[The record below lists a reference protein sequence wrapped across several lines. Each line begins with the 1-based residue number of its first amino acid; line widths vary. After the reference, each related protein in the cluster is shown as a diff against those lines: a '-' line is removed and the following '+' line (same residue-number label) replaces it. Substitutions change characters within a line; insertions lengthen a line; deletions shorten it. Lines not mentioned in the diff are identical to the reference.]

1 MQGKV
6 ALINENRGMVAAYTE
21 AGDFSVFHVEGEM
34 SLNLHDVITGELDT
48 TGSAEIVNETGGC
61 TIQVDIK
68 DAHDS
73 LLAAR
78 RHLGV

>member
-21 AGDFSVFHVEGEM
+21 AGDFTVFHVEGDM
-34 SLNLHDVITGELDT
+34 NISLHDVLSGALDS

-61 TIQVDIK
+61 TLQVDIK